1 MAKDLKNKVVVITGA
16 SSGMCRAAAIKFAKA
31 GARVVL
37 AARDEAALQEAAR
50 ACNESGGFAIAVRT
64 DTRNEAEVKNLARRA
79 ISEYGRIDVWV
90 NGAAVSL
97 FGLFEKTPSDVYR
110 QVLETN
116 LFGYIHGM
124 RAAMTYFREQ
134 GMGVLINITSV
145 TANGPQPYTSAYV
158 SSKYAIKGLT
168 ESLRME
174 LALDEDHDIHVCNIM
189 PASFDTP
196 LFQHAANYTGRK
208 VKALEPVN
216 KVDDVADAIVDVAR
230 NPRREVTVGRGGGSM
245 RAMKTLSTATYE
257 KMMAHRIDQNH
268 LADEPAEDTE
278 GNVFDPM
285 QDYNEISGGWREDG
299 KSSKKGRNAAL
310 AAVAFAVPA
319 VVALVRRSR

>member
-1 MAKDLKNKVVVITGA
+1 MAKDLKNAVVVITGA
-16 SSGMCRAAAIKFAKA
+16 SSGMCRAAALKFARA

-37 AARDEAALQEAAR
+37 AARDEAALQDAAR
-50 ACNESGGFAIAVRT
+50 TCNQSGGFAVAVRT

-79 ISEYGRIDVWV
+79 IAEFGRIDVWV

-97 FGLFEKTPSDVYR
+97 FGRFEETPSDVYR
-110 QVLETN
+110 QVFETN

-134 GMGVLINITSV
+134 GKGVLINISSV

-174 LALDEDHDIHVCNIM
+174 LALDKDHDIHICNLM

-196 LFQHAANYTGRK
+196 LFQHAANYTGRA

-216 KVDDVADAIVDVAR
+216 KVDDVADAIVDLAR
-230 NPRREVTVGRGGGSM
+230 KPQREVTVGRGGASM
-245 RAMKTLSTATYE
+245 RGMKILSTPAYE

-268 LADEPAEDTE
+268 LSDEPAEDTE
-278 GNVFDPM
+278 GNVFEPIHE
-285 QDYNEISGGWREDG
+285 YNEISGGWREEKKTSMSAG
-299 KSSKKGRNAAL
+299 KAAL
-310 AAVAFAVPA
+310 AAAALVVPA
-319 VVALVRRSR
+319 MVALVRRSR